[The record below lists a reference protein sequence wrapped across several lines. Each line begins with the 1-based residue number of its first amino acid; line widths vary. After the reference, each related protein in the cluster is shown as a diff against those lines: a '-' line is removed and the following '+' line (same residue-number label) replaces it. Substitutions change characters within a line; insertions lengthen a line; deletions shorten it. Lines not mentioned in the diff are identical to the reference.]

1 MRARFVFLAFLLVFG
16 ALFWAGNFPFDRFWD
31 ESSFQDL
38 KLPETLKNLEQIKKE
53 ISAPLPLRLEKQSAI
68 SSLTSKGVISWT
80 NRQRKIDGLPPLSEN
95 ARLNAAASAKV
106 VDMFKCQYF
115 AHVSPEGKD
124 AAFLV
129 EKAGYEFIAVGENL
143 ALGNFENDDIL
154 VEAWMNSPG
163 HRANILGKSFLEIGV
178 AVGKGKFEGEDTW
191 LAVQEF
197 ARPLSI
203 CPQPDQNLKIG
214 IELSE
219 KRLDELVAA
228 VNILKVEIENQ
239 KPKGRGE
246 IEEYNRKVGEY
257 NSLAKEINTLAD
269 SMKALIDA
277 YNAQVRAL
285 NACIAE

>member
-1 MRARFVFLAFLLVFG
+1 MRARFILLTFFFVFG
-16 ALFWAGNFPFDRFWD
+16 ALLWAGNFPFDGFWG
-31 ESSFQDL
+31 EPSFQDL

-68 SSLTSKGVISWT
+68 SSLTSKGVIHWA
-80 NRQRKIDGLPPLSEN
+80 NQQRKIDGLPPLSEN
-95 ARLNAAASAKV
+95 AQLNAAASAKV
-106 VDMFKCQYF
+106 ADMFGGQYF

-143 ALGNFENDDIL
+143 ALGNFENDEIL

-178 AVGKGKFEGEDTW
+178 AVGKGKFEGEDMW

-203 CPQPDQNLKIG
+203 CPQPDQNLKSG

-219 KRLDELVAA
+219 KKLEEFVAA
-228 VNILKVEIENQ
+228 ANNLKAAIESQ
-239 KPKGRGE
+239 RPKGRE
-246 IEEYNRKVGEY
+246 EFEEYNRKVEKY
-257 NSLAKEINTLAD
+257 NSLAKEINVLAD
-269 SMKALIDA
+269 SMKTLIDA

-285 NACIAE
+285 NACIAQ